1 VVVGDVDDVGAA
13 VAVVVD
19 VVDVSGARVGSVVS
33 DVVVPWSASGAV
45 VPAHPATTVTRAAMP
60 HSPIEARPESRM
72 TPRVPLGAANATRF
86 RSVPEWGLERGEV
99 IAMHVVDLMTTELIQ
114 VSPETGI
121 KEAARLMSRHRVSG
135 LPVVDPEGRLVG
147 IITEAD
153 FLRIEVARDEDDD
166 PEPIE
171 TVSQVMSSDV
181 VTISPDAGVSDAARI
196 MATQDIK
203 RLPVV
208 GDDRRLLGIIS
219 RMDVVA
225 VFTRPDEVVEDEIRE
240 DLLRRVMFVDPD
252 QIDVT
257 VSNGVVSFSGEIGT
271 RNEARL
277 LEELARRLDGVT
289 RVENRLTWRLDDTGS
304 RTTR

>member
-1 VVVGDVDDVGAA
+1 
-13 VAVVVD
+13 
-19 VVDVSGARVGSVVS
+19 
-33 DVVVPWSASGAV
+33 
-45 VPAHPATTVTRAAMP
+45 
-60 HSPIEARPESRM
+60 
-72 TPRVPLGAANATRF
+72 
-86 RSVPEWGLERGEV
+86 
-99 IAMHVVDLMTTELIQ
+99 
-114 VSPETGI
+114 
-121 KEAARLMSRHRVSG
+121 
-135 LPVVDPEGRLVG
+135 
-147 IITEAD
+147 
-153 FLRIEVARDEDDD
+153 
-166 PEPIE
+166 
-171 TVSQVMSSDV
+171 V

-257 VSNGVVSFSGEIGT
+257 VSNGVVSFQGEIGT